1 MNKKIIILLLAFMVA
16 LVVGYALFSSTLN
29 INGTT
34 TAKGDFKMEILN
46 ASVTNEVGSSGA
58 TANVINNGKALEITV
73 PHLEYP
79 GAYVEVTYD
88 IKNSGTID
96 ALYDGYNITG
106 ETDRIKSLFN
116 ISTMYYAPNDESTE
130 TFRIYWDENNN
141 SEEEETANIVL
152 EINYT
157 QVDDK
162 NTACTKLKE
171 MQTTLDECSMFIITG
186 EENCPSNKFDLNHD
200 GWIDGND
207 GSYISEIVDLKMQ
220 CSSN

>member
-1 MNKKIIILLLAFMVA
+1 MNKKILMILLTFMVA

-29 INGTT
+29 INGSA

-79 GAYVEVTYD
+79 GAYVEVTYN

-96 ALYDGYNITG
+96 ALYDSYNITG

-141 SEEEETANIVL
+141 SEVEETENIVL

-200 GWIDGND
+200 
-207 GSYISEIVDLKMQ
+207 SYIDTNDVSTMSDIIYLKMQ